1 LIANNSIK
9 EKGKRRSLI
18 KAFLLT
24 LPMLLIMAL
33 MITGGGGLPKDP
45 LHLIPMIIAYI
56 FINGTFFLMI
66 LTMKTDKY
74 RSLLFVTYAL
84 CFVITFISNLIE
96 VRGSMVLTHEDMA
109 QGHTP
114 FCHMVIPMVI
124 VPAALTRT
132 IIFPGSMLEGFAAIG
147 TMLVLWLGASII
159 LGRGWC
165 SWACFYGGLDEG
177 FSRIAKK
184 PIIKNI
190 NKKWTYLP
198 FAILLV
204 IVLTSAATLTP
215 TYCAWLCPFKAVTE
229 FEEISSSKILLQT
242 IIFFS
247 LFVGLVIVLPI
258 LTKRRVQCGLFCPMG
273 AFQSFTNKFNI
284 FEVRIDPEKCVQCNL
299 CVKTCPTFSID
310 EGSVEKGKPKIT
322 CAKCGKCVDTCPK
335 EAVSFHIKGTPLGV
349 NYEKARLMFIYPAF
363 LFLAIMGSGMITG
376 AIYRV
381 LLLVTTG
388 SMIK

>member
-1 LIANNSIK
+1 MANSTTTK
-9 EKGKRRSLI
+9 QGKGRSPI

-24 LPMLLIMAL
+24 FPMLLIMAL
-33 MITGGGGLPKDP
+33 MITGGAGFPSDP
-45 LHLIPMIIAYI
+45 LRLIAMIIAYI
-56 FINGTFFLMI
+56 FINGTFFLML
-66 LTMKTDKY
+66 LTLKTNKY
-74 RSLLFVTYAL
+74 RSLIFITYAV
-84 CFVITFISNLIE
+84 CFVITFISNLVE
-96 VRGSMVLTHEDMA
+96 VRGSMIVTHEDMV

-114 FCHMVIPMVI
+114 FCHMVIPMVV
-124 VPAALTRT
+124 VPAAFTRT

-147 TMLVLWLGASII
+147 TMLVLWLGASIV

-165 SWACFYGGLDEG
+165 SWVCFYGGLDEG
-177 FSRIAKK
+177 FSTIARK

-204 IVLTSAATLTP
+204 IVLTSAATLSP

-229 FEEISSSKILLQT
+229 FEEISSSTVLLQT

-247 LFVGLVIVLPI
+247 LFLGLVIVLPI
-258 LTKRRVQCGLFCPMG
+258 LTKRRTQCGLFCPMG
-273 AFQSFTNKFNI
+273 AFQSFTNKLNI
-284 FEVRIDPEKCVQCNL
+284 FEVRIDPEKCVQCNR

-310 EGSVEKGKPKIT
+310 EKHVARGKPGIT
-322 CAKCGKCVDTCPK
+322 CTKCGKCADACPK
-335 EAVSFHIKGTPLGV
+335 EAVSFHIKGTPLSV
-349 NYEKARLMFIYPAF
+349 NNEKARLIFIYPAF

-376 AIYRV
+376 AVHRV

-388 SMIK
+388 SMIQ

>member
-1 LIANNSIK
+1 MLNNSTN
-9 EKGKRRSLI
+9 ERGKGRSLI

-24 LPMLLIMAL
+24 LPMLFIMAL
-33 MITGGGGLPKDP
+33 MITGGSGLPKDP
-45 LHLIPMIIAYI
+45 LHLLPMIIAYI

-96 VRGSMVLTHEDMA
+96 VRGSMVLTHEDMS

-147 TMLVLWLGASII
+147 SMLVLWLGASIT
-159 LGRGWC
+159 LGKGWC

-177 FSRIAKK
+177 FSRIAKR
-184 PIIKNI
+184 PIVKNI

-204 IVLTSAATLTP
+204 IVLTSAATLAP

-258 LTKRRVQCGLFCPMG
+258 LTKRRIQCGLFCPMG

-310 EGSVEKGKPKIT
+310 EESVKKGKPKIT
-322 CAKCGKCVDTCPK
+322 CTKCGKCVDACPK
-335 EAVSFHIKGTPLGV
+335 EAASFHIKGTPLGV
-349 NYEKARLMFIYPAF
+349 NYEKARLIFIYPAF

-381 LLLVTTG
+381 LLLVTTE
-388 SMIK
+388 SMFK